1 MKKCFTLIELLVVI
15 AIIAILAAMLLPAL
29 SKARER
35 ARSTQCLNNLKQQG
49 LGMFTYASDN
59 EDRVPYGYWGDASM
73 TVHKALYPYVAGGE
87 FPTTANGSTPSTW
100 VWYKTYQC
108 PSAKYKH
115 QYYGNVSSYGFNNS
129 SKRFPYKGSTVGSTG
144 YKLGNINA
152 AVATMALADG
162 RLDIAYQTPA
172 PMNWAATAGFG
183 QNAWPGS
190 TVEGGDELVQYR
202 HLGQVN
208 VLYFDNH
215 TGSVRTGEITDLTAG
230 TMSQIFW
237 TGQFN

>member
-49 LGMFTYASDN
+49 TAMITYAADN
-59 EDRVPYGYWGDASM
+59 DDRLPYGYHSDASM
-73 TVHKALYPYVAGGE
+73 TIHKALYPYVAGGQ
-87 FPTTANGSTPSTW
+87 FPTTAVSSDKNTW
-100 VWYKTYQC
+100 VWYKSFQC

-115 QYYGNVSSYGFNNS
+115 AYYGNVATYGFNS
-129 SKRFPYKGSTVGSTG
+129 ACGKFPYKGSTQGPQGV
-144 YKLGNINA
+144 KLGSINA

-162 RLDIAYQTPA
+162 RLNINYPS
-172 PMNWAATAGFG
+172 PMRWDTTYGFG
-183 QNAWPGS
+183 QDTYPGS
-190 TVEGGDELVQYR
+190 TVEGGDELVHFR

-215 TGSVRTGEITDLTAG
+215 AASVRTGEISDITSG

-237 TGQFN
+237 TGQNN